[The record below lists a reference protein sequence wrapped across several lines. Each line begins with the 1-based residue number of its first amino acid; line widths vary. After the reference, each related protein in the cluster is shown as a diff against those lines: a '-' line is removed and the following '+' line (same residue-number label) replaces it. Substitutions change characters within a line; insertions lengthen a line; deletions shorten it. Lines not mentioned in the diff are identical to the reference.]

1 MAWFSIL
8 PESYSFIETW
18 LVRLFVSSLGR
29 NVLQFQVADFEA
41 QLILGMMAIGPWALL
56 IVYDMILYLFRTATY
71 EIPYIGGR
79 ARNRPRPRAPSL
91 SERPSGKPRSFS
103 LTVPGVPTAVEAA
116 EETVEG
122 LKKRLSSTDHNDNIT
137 IDED

>member
-8 PESYSFIETW
+8 PESFSVIETW
-18 LVRLFVSSLGR
+18 LVRLF
-29 NVLQFQVADFEA
+29 
-41 QLILGMMAIGPWALL
+41 LILGIMAIGPWALL
-56 IVYDMILYLFRTATY
+56 IFYDMILYLFRIATY

-91 SERPSGKPRSFS
+91 SKRPSGKPRSFS
-103 LTVPGVPTAVEAA
+103 LTVPGAPTAVEAA

-122 LKKRLSSTDHNDNIT
+122 LKKRFSTSHSDDGT
-137 IDED
+137 IEDD

>member
-8 PESYSFIETW
+8 PESFSFVETW
-18 LVRLFVSSLGR
+18 LIRLFI
-29 NVLQFQVADFEA
+29 
-41 QLILGMMAIGPWALL
+41 ILGMLAIGPWALL
-56 IVYDMILYLFRTATY
+56 IIYDMVLYVFRTATY

-122 LKKRLSSTDHNDNIT
+122 LKKRLGSTCHSDDVT
-137 IDED
+137 IEDD